1 MEQFCIHGRQIAVF
15 APDAPGGVIV
25 YFHGDEK
32 QAAEVWQ
39 LLPEPKPVLAAI
51 SGVDWNADLSPWPAK
66 HAFRGGSDFAG
77 HADAYLTELTE
88 QIIPEL
94 ERVLS
99 LVPAARCL
107 AGYSLAG
114 LFAAYAPY
122 RTALFDRIASM
133 SGSLWFDGFA
143 EFACRPF
150 VRAPEYAFFSLG
162 DREKQTRSVRMAAVE
177 DCTRAVVERYRS
189 CGVPTDFVMNPGGHF
204 QAGSQRVADGIA
216 YVLRMPARQER
227 G

>member
-1 MEQFCIHGRQIAVF
+1 MEAFCIHDRKIAVF
-15 APDAPGGVIV
+15 APSAPSSVIV
-25 YFHGDEK
+25 YLHGGET

-39 LLPEPKPVLAAI
+39 LLPEPKPVLAVF
-51 SGVDWNADLSPWPAK
+51 SGVDWDADLSPWPAK
-66 HAFRGGSDFAG
+66 RAFRGGSDFAG
-77 HADAYLTELTE
+77 HADAYLSELTE

-94 ERVLS
+94 ERALS
-99 LVPAARCL
+99 LAPTVRCL

-143 EFACRPF
+143 EFARRPF

-162 DREKQTRSVRMAAVE
+162 DREKVTRNVRMASVE
-177 DCTRAVVERYRS
+177 DCTRAVVEQYRS

-204 QAGSQRVADGIA
+204 QAGTQRIADGITHA
-216 YVLRMPARQER
+216 LQTPACQGR